1 MILSVDS
8 ANYLPLLEPQD
19 TETAKAITSNASL
32 STNALPTEL
41 KLPITAKGKA
51 PQGFSLTKLQKI
63 FDSVTRM
70 LEALALVLQQ
80 RNATKATTTPNAPA
94 NTTAPTQTSSPI
106 PAEPWLAPVDQEPGL
121 IIPDLESSSVT
132 PPDTS
137 QIASTSDGNPPGAA
151 TVPIDAQEQIP
162 DLSDAP
168 RPITS
173 TKQYTIGTRLK
184 GSGQF
189 LWKPVSDKDGKL
201 AILTPPKLTGKIKN
215 VVILSPDKT
224 QILGKGSF
232 SGVGNGDREHFRFS
246 KSGAQYP
253 DKSIV
258 LITLKD
264 GSTQHVPIRESSA
277 RYSM

>member
-1 MILSVDS
+1 MIPSVDS

-19 TETAKAITSNASL
+19 TETAKAITSNPSL
-32 STNALPTEL
+32 STNALTTEL

-151 TVPIDAQEQIP
+151 TVPIDAQEKIP

-224 QILGKGSF
+224 KILGKGSF

>member
-1 MILSVDS
+1 MIPSVDS

-32 STNALPTEL
+32 STNALTSEL

-137 QIASTSDGNPPGAA
+137 QIASTTDGNPPGAA
-151 TVPIDAQEQIP
+151 TVPIDAQEKIP

-224 QILGKGSF
+224 KILGKGSF

>member
-1 MILSVDS
+1 MIPSVDS

-32 STNALPTEL
+32 STNALTTEL

-201 AILTPPKLTGKIKN
+201 AILTPPKLTGKIKS

-224 QILGKGSF
+224 KILGKGSF

>member
-1 MILSVDS
+1 MIPSVDS

-32 STNALPTEL
+32 STNALTTEL

-137 QIASTSDGNPPGAA
+137 QIASTTDGNPPGAA
-151 TVPIDAQEQIP
+151 TVPIDAQEKIP

-224 QILGKGSF
+224 KILGKGSF

>member
-1 MILSVDS
+1 
-8 ANYLPLLEPQD
+8 
-19 TETAKAITSNASL
+19 
-32 STNALPTEL
+32 
-41 KLPITAKGKA
+41 
-51 PQGFSLTKLQKI
+51 
-63 FDSVTRM
+63 M

>member
-1 MILSVDS
+1 MIPSVDS

-32 STNALPTEL
+32 STNALTTEL

-94 NTTAPTQTSSPI
+94 HATAPTQTSSPI

-201 AILTPPKLTGKIKN
+201 AILTPPKLTGKIKS

-224 QILGKGSF
+224 KILGKGSF